1 LAVYVDD
8 LFISSKNID
17 SIHRIE
23 LLMKAR
29 FKDITFHHGLQHEYL
44 GAHLDFSQNGS
55 VKMTMISK
63 IRELLKEYS
72 IEKKASTPAANHLME
87 HQELPLLPDSL
98 QCQLRSGIAKLLYL
112 SINTRPDIALPV
124 NYLCTR
130 IGKFDSDDQKKFLR
144 VLYYLNETT
153 ELAITLKCS
162 QPIPTVHVFAD
173 ASYGIRSI
181 DRRSQT
187 GMCVQLGEATI
198 VARSGKQKLVT
209 KSSTEA
215 ELVACSDSLV
225 YGITVRKLLNELGVA
240 NNGIIMHQ
248 DNMSTIALLN
258 SSKPSSIRTKHID
271 IRYFFLRDRVQSEN
285 LRIIHTPTASMIADL
300 LTKPLQGSQFKLL
313 RNCLMS
319 CD

>member
-1 LAVYVDD
+1 
-8 LFISSKNID
+8 
-17 SIHRIE
+17 
-23 LLMKAR
+23 MKAR

-55 VKMTMISK
+55 VKITMISK

-87 HQELPLLPDSL
+87 HQDLPPLSDQHQS
-98 QCQLRSGIAKLLYL
+98 QLRSGIAKLLYL

-130 IGKFDSDDQKKFLR
+130 IGRFDSDDQKKFLR
-144 VLYYLNETT
+144 ILYYLNETP
-153 ELAITLKCS
+153 ELAIKLQCDDDNPFIHIFT
-162 QPIPTVHVFAD
+162 D

-187 GMCVQLGEATI
+187 GVVVQLGQATLI
-198 VARSGKQKLVT
+198 ARSGKQKLVT

-225 YGITVRKLLNELGVA
+225 YGIVIKNILDELGVSHR
-240 NNGIIMHQ
+240 GILMHQ
-248 DNMSTIALLN
+248 DNLSTIALLN
-258 SSKPSSIRTKHID
+258 NSKPSSIRTKHID
-271 IRYFFLRDRVQSEN
+271 IRYFFLRDRMRSEN
-285 LRIIHTPTASMIADL
+285 LRIIHTPTATMTADL

-313 RNCLMS
+313 RNLLMN